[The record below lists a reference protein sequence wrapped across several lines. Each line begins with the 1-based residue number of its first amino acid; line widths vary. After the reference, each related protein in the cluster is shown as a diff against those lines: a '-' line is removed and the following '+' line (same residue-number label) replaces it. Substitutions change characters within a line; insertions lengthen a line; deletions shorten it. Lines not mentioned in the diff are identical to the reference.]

1 LATTIQLNEKTRDQL
16 FKVVAGLQS
25 KLGRRV
31 SFDEAIM
38 MLIQE
43 TRDVA
48 AARKDFEGLFG
59 SLRGDRRAWHELKA
73 LRVMETR
80 RLDRIARAAR

>member
-1 LATTIQLNEKTRDQL
+1 
-16 FKVVAGLQS
+16 
-25 KLGRRV
+25 
-31 SFDEAIM
+31 M